1 MMTIDNKGNMQQVSK
16 MSIEKS
22 GHQILAEQVLSVMTD
37 CKTIGKSGTNKHQ
50 GYEFSAEEDYLPVT
64 NAMIKHGLVF
74 SIHKIDVVECTIRT
88 SGKDRSANYMA
99 AIITYELA
107 SSKTEATKNIPVL
120 MTAQDSQDKAAPKL
134 LTMALKYLFNQTFQ
148 LKRGIDP
155 DADVID
161 IFKLWAE
168 DSIDGGYDSVVK
180 YARSKR
186 FADPS
191 DWSSLNKFRLMKKIM
206 AGDHE
211 LATNQIEGA

>member
-1 MMTIDNKGNMQQVSK
+1 MMTIDNKGNMQQVS
-16 MSIEKS
+16 MDIEKS
-22 GHQILAEQVLSVMTD
+22 GHQILAEQILAVMTD
-37 CKTIGKSGTNKHQ
+37 CKTIGKSGVNKHQ
-50 GYEFSAEEDYLPVT
+50 GYEYSAEEDYLPVT

-74 SIHKIDVVECTIRT
+74 SIHNINVVECAIRS

-107 SSKTEATKNIPVL
+107 STKTEATKNIPVL
-120 MTAQDSQDKAAPKL
+120 MTGQDATDKAAPKL
-134 LTMALKYLFNQTFQ
+134 LTMALKYLYNQTFQ

-161 IFKLWAE
+161 VFKLWAE
-168 DSIDGGYDSVVK
+168 DAVDGGYDSVVR
-180 YARSKR
+180 YARRSR

-191 DWSSLNKFRLMKKIM
+191 NWSSLNKFRLMKKIM

-211 LATNQIEGA
+211 LIIGPTGN